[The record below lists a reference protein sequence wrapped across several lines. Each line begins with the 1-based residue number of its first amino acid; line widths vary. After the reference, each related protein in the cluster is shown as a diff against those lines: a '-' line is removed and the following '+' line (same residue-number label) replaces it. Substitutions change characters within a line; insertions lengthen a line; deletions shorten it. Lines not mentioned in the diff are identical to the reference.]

1 MMHRTAFCTAR
12 SIRASRQ
19 RGMVTLVVMLFLIAT
34 VVFALSQML
43 DVSSGNVID
52 GQRQGDSTAAFFVA
66 ESGLEKAHAGVNAA
80 LGGTFTNASC
90 SGVASNYNL
99 GRGSVSVTAV
109 STPPT
114 CTSNCEKCSLTSTGQ
129 VGFATRTLTQDL
141 VLIETNGVFC
151 NGANG
156 CSNNPV
162 TWQLKLKNTAA
173 VAGIGVFNLT
183 YIRQGNNQPSC
194 AVGSNCRLQ
203 LDLSSPS
210 NGANSVG
217 LMGNSVLVPASTTY
231 PIYQTMTKTQNNLAE
246 VGAFFLGTTAPQL
259 TGPTANAGAA
269 SYWDHKNSHAQSA
282 KTVGASGD
290 TTGGTND
297 GTATSGGTCDA
308 PGADFQTCT
317 SWCYGGDTLVF
328 SYAASVTLLTDQLS
342 SVTFS
347 TNAGTGQS
355 MAMTR
360 VAKYPN
366 SGIPGAPSN
375 VDAEIWYARNPNLSG
390 ASPLAVNASS
400 YKGRGTGAVGARWT
414 SNGSDT
420 TAISGTT
427 LTVGNSFGGYPNQ
440 IISVGDTVSW
450 SGGSGSP
457 TCAANTDCGTITAQ
471 LTPLLNGEATGG
483 RGRYT
488 ISTSQTVNSAN
499 NRVWTI
505 NSTIL
510 HVTACTICFF
520 ANGDALSGLIDSRTI
535 NNSQATL
542 SNSYSPLV
550 EATGGIGRYPISG
563 TATYVASGSNLH
575 AGTPGTTLYLPSSS
589 SQPLAPN
596 PTATPP
602 VPQTLITVKSGTG
615 ALAPG
620 TTVTSVSTPIGATA
634 TTAFTVSATPT
645 TALDGASLCAGTCA
659 LFVPGTNTTF
669 ALGGI
674 TANFNE
680 WAGGFTC
687 LKGVDQ
693 DPNFVTSTSPLSR
706 RWTEV
711 IH

>member
-1 MMHRTAFCTAR
+1 MTHRITSFAVYGTR
-12 SIRASRQ
+12 PKRQ
-19 RGMVTLVVMLFLIAT
+19 RGMVTIVVMLFLIAT

-52 GQRQGDSTAAFFVA
+52 GQRQGDSSAAFFIA
-66 ESGLEKAHAGVNAA
+66 ESGLEKAHASVNAA
-80 LGGTFTNASC
+80 LGGTFTNANC

-114 CTSNCEKCSLTSTGQ
+114 CSSNCEKCSLTSTGQ
-129 VGFATRTLTQDL
+129 VGFSTHTLTQDL
-141 VLIETNGVFC
+141 VLTETNGVFC

-162 TWQLKLKNTAA
+162 TWQLRLKNTAL

-183 YIRQGNNQPSC
+183 YIRQGNNQPTC
-194 AVGSNCRLQ
+194 AAGSNCRLQ

-217 LMGNSVLVPASTTY
+217 LMGNSVLVPAGATY
-231 PIYQTMTKTQNNLAE
+231 PIYQTMTKSQNNLAE

-269 SYWDHKNSHAQSA
+269 SYWDHKNSHAQSV
-282 KTVGASGD
+282 KTVGSGE

-328 SYAASVTLLTDQLS
+328 SYAGSVTLLTDQLS
-342 SVTFS
+342 SVTFG
-347 TNAGTGQS
+347 TNAGTGQNV
-355 MAMTR
+355 AMSR

-366 SGIPGAPSN
+366 PGIPGAPSN
-375 VDAEIWYARNPNLSG
+375 VDAEIWYARNPNFTG

-400 YKGRGTGAVGARWT
+400 YKGRGSGAVGARWT

-420 TAISGTT
+420 TKINGTT
-427 LTVGNSFGGYPNQ
+427 LTVGNSFAGYPSQ
-440 IISVGDTVSW
+440 IISVGDAVSNT
-450 SGGSGSP
+450 GGSGSP
-457 TCAANTDCGTITAQ
+457 TCTANCGTITAQ
-471 LTPLLNGEATGG
+471 LTSTEVGGALGG
-483 RGRYT
+483 RGTY
-488 ISTSQTVNSAN
+488 SVSASQTVNAAN
-499 NRVWTI
+499 GRQWTI
-505 NSTIL
+505 SSNVL
-510 HVTACTICFF
+510 HVTACTVCNL
-520 ANGDALSGLIDSRTI
+520 AAGDALPQGLITGRTI
-535 NNSQATL
+535 SAQAAL
-542 SNSYSPLV
+542 SNSYGLT
-550 EATGGIGRYPISG
+550 EATGGQGRYTISG
-563 TATYVASGSNLH
+563 AATYVASGTNLY

-596 PTATPP
+596 PAATPP

-615 ALAPG
+615 VLAPG
-620 TTVTSVSTPIGATA
+620 TKVTAVNALTYS
-634 TTAFTVSATPT
+634 FTVSAAPT
-645 TALDGASLCAGTCA
+645 TPLDGASLCAGTCA

>member
-1 MMHRTAFCTAR
+1 MTHRITASAGYGMR
-12 SIRASRQ
+12 PKRQ
-19 RGMVTLVVMLFLIAT
+19 RGMVTIVVMLFLIAT

-52 GQRQGDSTAAFFVA
+52 GQRQGDSTAAFFIA
-66 ESGLEKAHAGVNAA
+66 ESGLEKAHASVNAA
-80 LGGTFTNASC
+80 LGGTFTNANC

-129 VGFATRTLTQDL
+129 VGFSTHTLTQDL

-156 CSNNPV
+156 CGNNPV

-183 YIRQGNNQPSC
+183 YIRQGNNQPTC
-194 AVGSNCRLQ
+194 AAGSNCRLQ

-217 LMGNSVLVPASTTY
+217 LMGNSVLVPAGATY

-246 VGAFFLGTTAPQL
+246 VGAFFLGTTAPQP
-259 TGPTANAGAA
+259 TGPASAPGAA
-269 SYWDHKNSHAQSA
+269 SYWDHKNSHAQSV
-282 KTVGASGD
+282 KTVGSGE

-328 SYAASVTLLTDQLS
+328 SYAGSVTLLTDQLS
-342 SVTFS
+342 SVTFG
-347 TNAGTGQS
+347 TNAGTGQNV
-355 MAMTR
+355 AMTR

-366 SGIPGAPSN
+366 PGIPGAPSN
-375 VDAEIWYARNPNLSG
+375 VDAEIWYARNPNFTG

-400 YKGRGTGAVGARWT
+400 YKGSGTGALGARWT
-414 SNGSDT
+414 SGGSDT

-427 LTVGNSFGGYPNQ
+427 LTVGNSFTGYPTQ
-440 IISVGDTVSW
+440 IISVGDTISNA
-450 SGGSGSP
+450 GGSGSP
-457 TCAANTDCGTITAQ
+457 TCTANCGTIVSQ
-471 LTPLLNGEATGG
+471 LTSTEAGGMATGQGG
-483 RGRYT
+483 RGTYQ
-488 ISTSQTVNSAN
+488 ISGTQTVLAAN
-499 NRVWTI
+499 NRQWTI
-505 NSTIL
+505 SSNVL
-510 HVTACTICFF
+510 HVTACTICDFE
-520 ANGDALSGLIDSRTI
+520 GTDALSGPISGRTI
-535 NNSQATL
+535 SSQAGA
-542 SNSYSPLV
+542 SNVFGLT
-550 EATGGIGRYPISG
+550 EATAGIGRYTISG
-563 TATYVASGSNLH
+563 AATYVALANTLR
-575 AGTPGTTLYLPSSS
+575 AGTPGTTLYLPFTS
-589 SQPLAPN
+589 SQP
-596 PTATPP
+596 TVTTPA
-602 VPQTLITVKSGTG
+602 TLITVKSGTG
-615 ALAPG
+615 VLAPG
-620 TTVTSVSTPIGATA
+620 TRVTAVSAPNAA
-634 TTAFTVSATPT
+634 TTAFTVSAAPT

>member
-1 MMHRTAFCTAR
+1 MTHRITTCAVCGTR
-12 SIRASRQ
+12 PKRQ
-19 RGMVTLVVMLFLIAT
+19 RGMVTIVVMLFLIAT

-66 ESGLEKAHAGVNAA
+66 ESGLEKAHASVNAA
-80 LGGTFTNASC
+80 LGGTFTNTSC
-90 SGVASNYNL
+90 SGVASSYNL

-109 STPPT
+109 STPST
-114 CTSNCEKCSLTSTGQ
+114 CNSNCEKCSVTSTGQ
-129 VGFATRTLTQDL
+129 VGFSTRTLTQDL
-141 VLIETNGVFC
+141 VLIDTNGVFC

-162 TWQLKLKNTAA
+162 TWQLNLKNTAA
-173 VAGIGVFNLT
+173 VAGVGVFNLT
-183 YIRQGNNQPSC
+183 YIRQGNNQPTC
-194 AVGSNCRLQ
+194 AAGSNCRLQ

-217 LMGNSVLVPASTTY
+217 LMGNSVLVPAGTTY
-231 PIYQTMTKTQNNLAE
+231 PIYQTMTKAQNSLAE

-259 TGPTANAGAA
+259 TGPTANPGAA

-282 KTVGASGD
+282 KTVGAAGD

-342 SVTFS
+342 NVTFS
-347 TNAGTGQS
+347 TNAGTGQNV
-355 MAMTR
+355 AMTR

-366 SGIPGAPSN
+366 SAIPGAPSN

-400 YKGRGTGAVGARWT
+400 YKGRGTGAIGATWQ
-414 SNGSDT
+414 SNNSDT
-420 TAISGTT
+420 TAIGTTT
-427 LTVGNSFGGYPNQ
+427 LTVGNSYTGYPNQ
-440 IISVGDTVSW
+440 IISVGDTVSN
-450 SGGSGSP
+450 SGGGGSP
-457 TCAANTDCGTITAQ
+457 TCTTNCGTIVSQ
-471 LTPLLNGEATGG
+471 LTSTETGGMTTGRGG
-483 RGRYT
+483 RGTYQ
-488 ISTSQTVNSAN
+488 ISGAQTVAAAN
-499 NRVWTI
+499 NRQWTI
-505 NSTIL
+505 SSNVL
-510 HVTACTICFF
+510 HVTACTICDFE
-520 ANGDALSGLIDSRTI
+520 GTDALSGLIAGRTI
-535 NNSQATL
+535 SSQAGA
-542 SNSYSPLV
+542 SNVYGLA
-550 EATGGIGRYPISG
+550 ETTGGIGRYTISG
-563 TATYVASGSNLH
+563 AATYVALANTLR
-575 AGTPGTTLYLPSSS
+575 AGTPGTTLYLPSTS
-589 SQPLAPN
+589 SQPTVTT
-596 PTATPP
+596 PT
-602 VPQTLITVKSGTG
+602 TLITVKSGTG
-615 ALAPG
+615 VLAPG
-620 TTVTSVSTPIGATA
+620 TRVTAVSAPNAATSS
-634 TTAFTVSATPT
+634 FTVSAAPT
-645 TALDGASLCAGTCA
+645 TALDGASVCAGTCA

>member
-1 MMHRTAFCTAR
+1 
-12 SIRASRQ
+12 
-19 RGMVTLVVMLFLIAT
+19 
-34 VVFALSQML
+34 
-43 DVSSGNVID
+43 
-52 GQRQGDSTAAFFVA
+52 
-66 ESGLEKAHAGVNAA
+66 
-80 LGGTFTNASC
+80 
-90 SGVASNYNL
+90 
-99 GRGSVSVTAV
+99 
-109 STPPT
+109 
-114 CTSNCEKCSLTSTGQ
+114 
-129 VGFATRTLTQDL
+129 
-141 VLIETNGVFC
+141 
-151 NGANG
+151 
-156 CSNNPV
+156 
-162 TWQLKLKNTAA
+162 
-173 VAGIGVFNLT
+173 
-183 YIRQGNNQPSC
+183 
-194 AVGSNCRLQ
+194 
-203 LDLSSPS
+203 
-210 NGANSVG
+210 
-217 LMGNSVLVPASTTY
+217 
-231 PIYQTMTKTQNNLAE
+231 MTKAQDSLAE

-282 KTVGASGD
+282 KTVGAGGD

-347 TNAGTGQS
+347 TNASTGQNV
-355 MAMTR
+355 AMTR

-375 VDAEIWYARNPNLSG
+375 VDAEIWYARNPNLTG
-390 ASPLAVNASS
+390 ASPLGVNASS

-427 LTVGNSFGGYPNQ
+427 LTVGNSNSGYPTQ
-440 IISVGDTVSW
+440 IISVGDTVSN
-450 SGGSGSP
+450 SAGGGSP
-457 TCAANTDCGTITAQ
+457 TCTANCGTIVSQ
-471 LTPLLNGEATGG
+471 LTSTEAGGMATGQGG
-483 RGRYT
+483 RGTYQ
-488 ISTSQTVNSAN
+488 ISSAQTVASQN
-499 NRVWTI
+499 NRVWTVS
-505 NSTIL
+505 STVL
-510 HVTACTICFF
+510 HVTACTICYFQST
-520 ANGDALSGLIDSRTI
+520 DALSGLVTGRTI
-535 NNSQATL
+535 SSQAGT
-542 SNSYSPLV
+542 SNYSPT
-550 EATGGIGRYPISG
+550 EATGGIGRYTISG

-575 AGTPGTTLYLPSSS
+575 AGTPGTTLYLPSTS
-589 SQPLAPN
+589 SQPLN
-596 PTATPP
+596 PSPSATPP
-602 VPQTLITVKSGTG
+602 IPQTLITVKSGTG
-615 ALAPG
+615 VLAPG
-620 TTVTSVSTPIGATA
+620 TTVTAVSTPIGATL
-634 TTAFTVSATPT
+634 TTAFTVSTAPT
-645 TALDGASLCAGTCA
+645 TPLDGASVCAGTCA

>member
-1 MMHRTAFCTAR
+1 MRPKH
-12 SIRASRQ
+12 Q
-19 RGMVTLVVMLFLIAT
+19 RGMVTMVVMLFLIAT

-43 DVSSGNVID
+43 NVSSGNVID

-66 ESGLEKAHAGVNAA
+66 ESGLEKAHASVNAA

-99 GRGSVSVTAV
+99 GRGSVIVTAV
-109 STPPT
+109 STPLT
-114 CTSNCEKCSLTSTGQ
+114 CNGNCEKCSLTSTGQ
-129 VGFATRTLTQDL
+129 VGFTARTLTQDV
-141 VLIETNGVFC
+141 VLIDTNGVFC

-156 CSNNPV
+156 CGNNPV

-173 VAGIGVFNLT
+173 VAGVGVFNLT

-231 PIYQTMTKTQNNLAE
+231 PIYQTMTKTQNSLAE

-282 KTVGASGD
+282 KTVGGSGD
-290 TTGGTND
+290 TTCGTND

-308 PGADFQTCT
+308 PGADFQNCT

-328 SYAASVTLLTDQLS
+328 SYAGSVTLLTDQLS

-347 TNAGTGQS
+347 TNAGTGQNV
-355 MAMTR
+355 AMTR

-366 SGIPGAPSN
+366 SAIPGAPSN
-375 VDAEIWYARNPNLSG
+375 VDAEIWYARNPNFSG

-400 YKGRGTGAVGARWT
+400 YKGRGTGAIGATWQ
-414 SNGSDT
+414 SNNSDT

-427 LTVGNSFGGYPNQ
+427 LTVGSSFTGYPNQ
-440 IISVGDTVSW
+440 IISVGDTVSN
-450 SGGSGSP
+450 SGGGGSP
-457 TCAANTDCGTITAQ
+457 TCTTSCGTIVSQ
-471 LTPLLNGEATGG
+471 LTSTESGGMATGRGGRGTYQISGTQTVGAANNRQWTISSNVLHITVCTICDFEGTDGLSGLIAGRTISSQAGASNVFGLTEATAGM
-483 RGRYT
+483 GRYT
-488 ISTSQTVNSAN
+488 ISGS
-499 NRVWTI
+499 
-505 NSTIL
+505 
-510 HVTACTICFF
+510 
-520 ANGDALSGLIDSRTI
+520 
-535 NNSQATL
+535 
-542 SNSYSPLV
+542 
-550 EATGGIGRYPISG
+550 
-563 TATYVASGSNLH
+563 ATYVASANTLR
-575 AGTPGTTLYLPSSS
+575 AGTPGTTLYLPSTS
-589 SQPLAPN
+589 SQP
-596 PTATPP
+596 TVTTPA
-602 VPQTLITVKSGTG
+602 TLITVKTGTG
-615 ALAPG
+615 VLAPG
-620 TTVTSVSTPIGATA
+620 TRVTA
-634 TTAFTVSATPT
+634 VSAPNAATSALTVNAAPT

-693 DPNFVTSTSPLSR
+693 APNFVTSTTPLSR